1 MITQLKIERFKSVRQ
16 LSIDCRRVNL
26 FIGEP
31 NTGKSNILEAL
42 GLVSWCAFPSRKLK
56 EFVRFQLMQNLFYD
70 NLTDEPILITLR
82 GTPEAEVRIKFERD
96 EFQFF
101 IKATGYSAPE
111 PFDTLPFASL
121 NYQGE
126 GNLRYHHTATDAI
139 KFYRFTGLERFDY
152 NDPGA
157 LLPPDGRNLFSVVY
171 GSKAMREWVGELFRP
186 YGLAV
191 VMKPHERTIELQKQQ
206 DGVVTAYSY
215 AMASDTL
222 QRMLFYH
229 AAMQSNKDAVLIFE
243 EPEAHAFPFNTKHLG
258 ERIALDATNQYFIAT
273 HNLYLLTAILE
284 KATPNDVAVFGA
296 RYRNFETEVLPLS
309 QDQLSRLLEADPFLG
324 LESVLGEA

>member
-1 MITQLKIERFKSVRQ
+1 MITQLKVERFKSIRQ

-42 GLVSWCAFPSRKLK
+42 GLVSWCGTSGRLLK
-56 EFVRFQLMQNLFYD
+56 DFVRLQLTQHLFYD
-70 NLTDEPILITLR
+70 NLTDEPLQVEYR
-82 GTPEAEVRIKFERD
+82 GGPNGGVIV
-96 EFQFF
+96 EFAKDQFF
-101 IKATGYSAPE
+101 FSTNEHPRRRIAE
-111 PFDTLPFASL
+111 LD
-121 NYQGE
+121 YQGRQPASHPLP
-126 GNLRYHHTATDAI
+126 NASAI
-139 KFYRFTGLERFDY
+139 KFYRFQPLDKFES

-215 AMASDTL
+215 SMASDTL

-273 HNLYLLTAILE
+273 HNLYLLTAVLE
-284 KATPNDVAVFGA
+284 KARPDDVAVFA
-296 RYRNFETEVLPLS
+296 TRYRNFETEVIPLS